1 MAHAQTNSPPD
12 LLLAKIESNALCLP
26 RSATP
31 FQVYVQITSSSLD
44 VIGNCDAQNGCQ
56 VLQFGRPQEN
66 GGLFLSRTGRNPQDL
81 RQFAV

>member
-56 VLQFGRPQEN
+56 VLQFGRPQDN
-66 GGLFLSRTGRNPQDL
+66 ADGGLFLSPDGPQPP
-81 RQFAV
+81 RS